1 LKEGVAATGRAVVSG
16 WWPSASARRQDGGA
30 RCGSRPRGWWPVI
43 LFDMMSMSI
52 RIGEAELGQ
61 VCVTVLGD
69 DVHAHRQSLGW
80 PAA

>member
-1 LKEGVAATGRAVVSG
+1 MLIGKVATVVPGTGHG
-16 WWPSASARRQDGGA
+16 L
-30 RCGSRPRGWWPVI
+30 GWWPVI

-52 RIGEAELGQ
+52 RIGEAERGQ

-69 DVHAHRQSLGW
+69 DVHAHRQGSGC